1 MPRLSLWTPRIL
13 AILFALFLSVFALD
27 VFAEPN
33 GFWPTL
39 LALLMHL
46 VPSAI
51 VLVVLVIAWRWEA
64 LGAALFCA
72 LGIVYLILEW
82 GRFAWTAYAFIS
94 GPLILIGALFLIDRF
109 RQPTHL
115 RHA

>member
-1 MPRLSLWTPRIL
+1 MPRLSLWFPRIL

-27 VFAEPN
+27 VFAEPL

-39 LALLMHL
+39 LGLLMHL

-51 VLVVLVIAWRWEA
+51 VVLALVIAWQWEA
-64 LGAALFCA
+64 LGASLFCA
-72 LGIVYLILEW
+72 LGIVYLIATW

-94 GPLILIGALFLIDRF
+94 GPLLLIGALFLIDWF
-109 RQPTHL
+109 RQPGRL

>member
-1 MPRLSLWTPRIL
+1 MPRLSLWFPRIL

-51 VLVVLVIAWRWEA
+51 VVLVLAIAWRWEA
-64 LGAALFCA
+64 LGATLFCA
-72 LGIVYLILEW
+72 LGIVYLLFEW
-82 GRFAWTAYAFIS
+82 GRFAWTAYAFIA
-94 GPLILIGALFLIDRF
+94 GPLILIGALFLADWL
-109 RQPTHL
+109 RQPGHL
-115 RHA
+115 HHA